1 MHRGGSFASI
11 MMQKNRPRV
20 TFMDGGGIMARE
32 RKFSTEE
39 LFQYTKQL
47 VLEHGYEGFT
57 FSLLAERMEISRG
70 AIYKYFEN
78 KEELITD
85 YMLFEMKHFLAELK
99 EIAELDDF
107 DRQFEFLFE
116 LIFRNS
122 EIHQL
127 IEIGRQIPSSLNEK
141 VLNNTQELEKM
152 HLEMYSYMQNFVT
165 LGKAENKLKP
175 HIPDALVLGI
185 IFQSI
190 AIPNHFG
197 IQQDVWVQSI
207 KEIISHGMFINK

>member
-1 MHRGGSFASI
+1 
-11 MMQKNRPRV
+11 
-20 TFMDGGGIMARE
+20 MARE

-47 VLEHGYEGFT
+47 LLEHGYEGFT
-57 FSLLAERMEISRG
+57 FSLLAERLEISRG

-85 YMLFEMKHFLAELK
+85 FMLFEMKYFLAELK
-99 EIAELDDF
+99 EIAELNDF

-116 LIFRNS
+116 LIFRNR

-141 VLNNTQELEKM
+141 VRNNTQNLEKM

-165 LGKAENKLKP
+165 LGKGENKLKP
-175 HIPDALVLGI
+175 HIPDVLVLGI
-185 IFQSI
+185 IFQTI

-197 IQQDVWVQSI
+197 IPQDLWVQSI
-207 KEIISHGMFINK
+207 KEIISHGMFTNK